1 VMRIGWRVLLP
12 IAVLN
17 LLAYFAWYAIRG

>member
-17 LLAYFAWYAIRG
+17 LLAYFIWYAIRG